1 MTTFAKKFFL
11 KFKQNNYMATLGSKL
26 LKLRHAHKFSQ
37 LQIAEK
43 LDVSQNA
50 YCQWESDKCKPNANN
65 LQKIAVFYK
74 VEISDLLYDKVLLLE
89 NEKFSKEIIEQ
100 ILQNQANILRMLEMY
115 LKQFDIIA

>member
-1 MTTFAKKFFL
+1 LTTFAKKFFL

-74 VEISDLLYDKVLLLE
+74 VEISDLLYDKVMLWE
-89 NEKFSKEIIEQ
+89 NEKIPKEFIKEL
-100 ILQNQANILRMLEMY
+100 LQNQANIMRMLEMY
-115 LKQFDIIA
+115 QRYFDIIA